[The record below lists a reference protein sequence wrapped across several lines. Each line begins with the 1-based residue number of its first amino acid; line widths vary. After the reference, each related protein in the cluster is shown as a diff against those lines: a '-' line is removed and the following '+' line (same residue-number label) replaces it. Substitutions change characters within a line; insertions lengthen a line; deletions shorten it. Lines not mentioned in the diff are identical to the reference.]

1 MFVAKFFSSYRWH
14 VLFYI
19 NCEDCNGTNARNR
32 NDRMF
37 YHALSRPPNKCL
49 IHKLIEYSDMTN
61 A

>member
-1 MFVAKFFSSYRWH
+1 MFVAKYFSSCRWH

-19 NCEDCNGTNARNR
+19 NYEDCDGTNARNS
-32 NDRMF
+32 NDTMF

-49 IHKLIEYSDMTN
+49 THKLIESSDVTN